1 MALGI
6 FAPAATAAAA
16 PSIAVSGAS
25 AAPGETVTLNVQL
38 SGNPGLVAARFA
50 IDYDPYLTLVSATDG
65 GILKGAQFGAD
76 TASDPYYVTWY
87 DTAATADNTK
97 NGTILTLTFKVS
109 ADAPKGAQQVR
120 LAAVPGDFVNNS
132 LKCVNVALNGAIV
145 SVNGD
150 SHIHSFTEYVPDG
163 NATCTE
169 DGTKTAVCDKG
180 CGATDTIPDP
190 GSATGH
196 SFTAYVPDGNA
207 TCTEDGTK
215 TAVCGNGCGATDTL
229 PDAGSA
235 TGHSFT
241 AYVPDGNAT
250 CTEDGTKTAVCG
262 NGCGATDTL
271 PDPGSA
277 KGHVF
282 SEYVYNGDA
291 TYDAD
296 GTETARCDNGCGLTD
311 TRVAENSRL
320 IDSAK
325 PSVTIL
331 TGIRRWSSVTEA
343 EAHPIYRNE
352 PFPVEITASDSESG
366 VESVSYFVSD
376 RVLTEEEIAGITD
389 WTDGYSVDF
398 SDAGSYAL
406 IARAIDRQGNAAYA
420 STPLLVLN
428 FSLPTVTGVES
439 GAIYCDGSVTV
450 TVEDDDLAA
459 VTVNGEPAELA
470 DGKLTL
476 TVPDG
481 EVAVFTVTASD
492 EGGNS
497 VSVAFTLCGGH
508 RFEKYTPDGNAAC
521 TADGTKTAVCENG
534 CGATDTLPDPGSATG
549 HRFEKYAP
557 DGNATCTEDGTKT
570 AVCEN
575 GCGATDTLPDPGSA
589 TGHRFEKYEPDGNA
603 TCTEDGTKTAVC
615 ENGCGATDTLP
626 DPGSATGHRF
636 EKYEPDGNATCT
648 EDGTKTAVCENGC
661 GATDTVTDA
670 GSAKGHSWGD
680 WTVVKEATVTDE
692 GEAVRVCRNDPSHT
706 ETRKTDR
713 LPLPFRDVPGDAYY
727 AGPVAWAVSNGIT
740 SGTSPATFSP
750 EEGCTRGQVVTFLWR
765 AAGSPEPKGGNNPF
779 RDVKGADYFYKA
791 VLWAVE
797 NGVTA
802 GTSPKTFSPDD
813 TCTRG
818 QIVTFLWRAN
828 GQAAPKGSTNP
839 FRDVKSGDYFY
850 SAVLWAVENGVT
862 AGTSPK
868 TFSPNDTCTRA
879 QVVTF
884 LKRAHDAAEKDRA
897 PAPDCAELFTDSVR
911 WDDGPSTSIPH
922 YSDARQTIIDGI
934 RSFTERIDVSA
945 YGLTPDN
952 LRMVFQ
958 SVSNAVPDLFYV
970 NNEYKYSKTSDGKIV
985 AFIPTYVYSRDEAE
999 ALKEEYE
1006 NDVNSIVALVESS
1019 WSDLEKALYVH
1030 DAIAVMFEYDNTYT
1044 VRNVLDFFRE
1054 GKGVCQA
1061 YTLLYLAVLE
1071 RLGVPVDSVTSS
1083 TMNHTWN
1090 RVKVDGKWYHVDV
1103 TWDDPTTDRFGLVN
1117 HKYFLVSD
1125 ASIGSDE
1132 GRHNDWEGY
1141 VQDLACTDTK
1151 YDSAFWRDVISPFV
1165 PLGGNWYFIGKSGSG
1180 YAMKRGD
1187 LVTSSDVFAVNDK
1200 WYAEGGI
1207 TFWIGYYS
1215 GLVKYDGCVV
1225 YNTTREILA
1234 YDPITRKTSCL
1245 FRVADDSRDIY
1256 GIAPKDGISY
1266 ATAAAP
1272 SETPDRIAAI
1282 LLPVAP
1288 YDADADGYVSMR
1300 DAVYLFRY
1308 VGGTALYVNLAASD
1322 VDGNG
1327 SINKNDYTAMRRHLA
1342 G

>member
-521 TADGTKTAVCENG
+521 TA
-534 CGATDTLPDPGSATG
+534 
-549 HRFEKYAP
+549 
-557 DGNATCTEDGTKT
+557 
-570 AVCEN
+570 
-575 GCGATDTLPDPGSA
+575 
-589 TGHRFEKYEPDGNA
+589 
-603 TCTEDGTKTAVC
+603 
-615 ENGCGATDTLP
+615 
-626 DPGSATGHRF
+626 
-636 EKYEPDGNATCT
+636 
-648 EDGTKTAVCENGC
+648 DGTKTAVCENGC